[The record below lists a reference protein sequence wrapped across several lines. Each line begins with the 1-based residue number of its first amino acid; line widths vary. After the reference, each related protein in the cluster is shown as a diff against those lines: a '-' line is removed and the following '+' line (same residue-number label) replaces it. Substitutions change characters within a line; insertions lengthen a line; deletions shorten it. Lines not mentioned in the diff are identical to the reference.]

1 MMDFG
6 YGHGFGGGLWM
17 LLIWLVPILLV
28 VWAFR
33 YFGAQ
38 SGGGRREESALEIL
52 DKEYARGRIDREE
65 YLRRRKDLI
74 GGGGE

>member
-17 LLIWLVPILLV
+17 LLIWLIPILLV

-33 YFGAQ
+33 AFGTR
-38 SGGGRREESALEIL
+38 SGGGGREESALDIL

-65 YLRRRKDLI
+65 YLRRRKDLT
-74 GGGGE
+74 GGGSE